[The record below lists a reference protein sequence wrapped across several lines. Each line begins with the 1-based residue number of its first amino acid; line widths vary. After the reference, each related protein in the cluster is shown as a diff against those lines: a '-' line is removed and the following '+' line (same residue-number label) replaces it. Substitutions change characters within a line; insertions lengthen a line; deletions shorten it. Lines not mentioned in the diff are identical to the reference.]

1 MGRESRATWARR
13 IRRWTQSGLTAE
25 PFAPWESVNPRT
37 LSFWRWKLRH
47 AAPGGRGPAPAPA
60 GAADEPVNAVSLLGV
75 GTSRRVGARAHVRPA
90 HERGHRVSRRT
101 HLSRSLS
108 RSRIRVGEVACTW
121 TTTGC
126 ASRTRTGST
135 GVQLEAVA
143 SGGVKL

>member
-60 GAADEPVNAVSLLGV
+60 GAADEPVNAVSLLEV
-75 GTSRRVGARAHVRPA
+75 GASRRARARQAGSRARSPREPA
-90 HERGHRVSRRT
+90 HALESQLVPVPNPSRRSGL
-101 HLSRSLS
+101 HLDDHGVRKSDAHREY
-108 RSRIRVGEVACTW
+108 RGAVGGGRV
-121 TTTGC
+121 
-126 ASRTRTGST
+126 RGS
-135 GVQLEAVA
+135 EAH
-143 SGGVKL
+143 